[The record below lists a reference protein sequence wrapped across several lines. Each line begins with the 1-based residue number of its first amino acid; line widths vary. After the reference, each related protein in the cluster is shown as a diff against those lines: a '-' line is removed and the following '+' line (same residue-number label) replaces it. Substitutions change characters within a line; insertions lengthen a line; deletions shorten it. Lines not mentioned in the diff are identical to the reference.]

1 MIGSGSVLAW
11 VMLTGFCIVVPWGS
25 VVGIPND
32 LDRGSAAWLLI
43 AGFGNILGLFLV
55 YTALR
60 EGKVG
65 IVGPIVSTEGA
76 IAAVFA
82 VLAGEDLAAGSAAM
96 LVLIAVGIALAA
108 TTAGSDEV
116 SEIATAVA
124 QHRRCRSSHSSP
136 RARSG
141 RASTRRLV
149 RVRSCRSPG
158 RSRPPRILGVLFVF
172 VPLAATSRLRLT
184 RPSLPLV
191 VAAGVAEVV
200 GFALF
205 AVGSRH
211 GVAVAAVLAS
221 QFAAIAAVAAYFL
234 FRERLTRVQVA
245 GVATIVI
252 GVAVLTALQADAT
265 SRGRAARRLERLA
278 RAEGVR
284 DVGHRPVGCQKAER
298 RRGLF
303 RLGHLCHGAR
313 RPFAGPS
320 FGRSVARSGRPTD
333 RTRPLCR
340 RLRIQ
345 RRPCSRER
353 HSEPRPWRRAARL
366 ARSRRSRTPVPGP
379 VGVRRIRAA
388 TGREGGYVTRST
400 PFMPS
405 SAWESTV
412 QRYGYVPFFSVTD
425 IVVDWPDRWS
435 STCGPRSRSRARSS
449 RCS

>member
-1 MIGSGSVLAW
+1 MAILGGLGAAVAWAVTLLCTSRATRMIGSGSVLAW

-76 IAAVFA
+76 IAALFA

-124 QHRRCRSSHSSP
+124 QHRRVPVVALLAACSFGTSIY
-136 RARSG
+136 ATA
-141 RASTRRLV
+141 RASAELPIAWAV
-149 RVRSCRSPG
+149 A
-158 RSRPPRILGVLFVF
+158 PPRILGVLFVF

-252 GVAVLTALQADAT
+252 GVAVLTALQA
-265 SRGRAARRLERLA
+265 
-278 RAEGVR
+278 
-284 DVGHRPVGCQKAER
+284 
-298 RRGLF
+298 
-303 RLGHLCHGAR
+303 
-313 RPFAGPS
+313 
-320 FGRSVARSGRPTD
+320 
-333 RTRPLCR
+333 
-340 RLRIQ
+340 
-345 RRPCSRER
+345 
-353 HSEPRPWRRAARL
+353 
-366 ARSRRSRTPVPGP
+366 
-379 VGVRRIRAA
+379 
-388 TGREGGYVTRST
+388 
-400 PFMPS
+400 
-405 SAWESTV
+405 
-412 QRYGYVPFFSVTD
+412 
-425 IVVDWPDRWS
+425 
-435 STCGPRSRSRARSS
+435 
-449 RCS
+449 